1 MVGGG
6 RDVVLVTG
14 ATGNQGG
21 AVAARLLADGWA
33 VRALTRDPTGA
44 AARRLADRGAEIVIG
59 DLADP
64 QSLDVAAKGVHGVF
78 SVQRG
83 ALGYPPVPFAEEVAW
98 GRNVA
103 DAAARAGVRHV
114 VHASAAGVGP
124 AAPRALA
131 SKWEIEEYLRGS
143 GLPVTILRP
152 VSFMENYA
160 SPAFG
165 VQTGTLAS
173 PFAPDVAEQLIA
185 LDDIGAF
192 VALAFAD
199 PARFAERTL
208 AIAGDELRPAETA
221 RALSRATGRD
231 IGHVQLPVDV
241 VRAANE
247 DFADAVAFV
256 NDRGGYGADI
266 ATARALHPEL
276 MTFETWLERRGAAL
290 VAALFD

>member
-21 AVAARLLADGWA
+21 AVATRLLADGWS

-44 AARRLADRGAEIVIG
+44 AARRLADRGAEIVVG

-83 ALGYPPVPFAEEVAW
+83 ALGYPPVPFADEVAW

-165 VQTGTLAS
+165 VHTGTLAS

-256 NDRGGYGADI
+256 NERGGYGADL

-276 MTFETWLERRGAAL
+276 MTFETWLDRRGAAL